1 MTQGKKSTFKGS
13 SKKHQPKGLIIL
25 HEDQDLIVVNKIN
38 GLLTVSTD
46 REKDR
51 TAYALL
57 NNYVRKGN
65 SRSKN
70 RVFVVHRLDRDT
82 SGILVFAKNEKAK
95 RFLQDEWATF
105 DKIYF
110 AVVYGKLPEK
120 EGIIT
125 SHLVE
130 NKAHRMYSVKDT
142 TTGKLAKTGYKV
154 IKESKSFSLL
164 KINLFTGRK
173 NQIRVHLAEK
183 GHPVAGDKMYG
194 KTDKGIKRLA
204 LHAASLTITHP
215 FTKKKVSF
223 ETQPPIYFRTLM
235 KIQG

>member
-1 MTQGKKSTFKGS
+1 MQNKRSTFKS
-13 SKKHQPKGLIIL
+13 PSKKHQPKGLIIL
-25 HEDQDLIVVNKIN
+25 HEDQDLLVVNKTN

-46 REKDR
+46 REKEK

-65 SRSKN
+65 IRSKN
-70 RVFVVHRLDRDT
+70 RVFIVHRLDRDT
-82 SGILVFAKNEKAK
+82 SGVLIFAKNEKAK
-95 RFLQDEWATF
+95 RYLQDQWATF

-120 EGIIT
+120 QGVIT
-125 SHLVE
+125 SYLLE
-130 NKAHRMYSVKDT
+130 NKAHRMYSVKDSAK
-142 TTGKLAKTGYKV
+142 GKFSKTGYEV
-154 IKESKSFSLL
+154 VKESKNFSLL

-194 KTDKGIKRLA
+194 KADKGIKRLA
-204 LHAASLTITHP
+204 LHAASITITHP
-215 FTKKKVSF
+215 FSR
-223 ETQPPIYFRTLM
+223 ETMIFATEAPIYFKTILKM
-235 KIQG
+235 